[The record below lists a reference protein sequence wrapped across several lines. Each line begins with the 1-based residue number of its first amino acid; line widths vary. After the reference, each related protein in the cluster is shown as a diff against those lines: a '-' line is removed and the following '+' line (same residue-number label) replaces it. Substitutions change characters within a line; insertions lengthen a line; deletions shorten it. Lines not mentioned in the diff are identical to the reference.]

1 MLMRCLATRIV
12 PLALACLLGWA
23 TCVPGPPAL
32 AQNGDPTNGLPA
44 YEVQDGDTL
53 LGIAARFGVPVEV
66 LLALNNLED
75 RSELIFVGQELFL
88 PSFAELPQPDA
99 GCATQHVVV
108 EGDTLWNLAVGWG
121 VTVDQVRAL
130 NGLQP
135 GDLLL
140 VGRTVCGPEAV
151 AGTPEAGQNDVSA
164 PPRQP
169 DFDPGW
175 VIHPA
180 ESFWYTVNLGDTLAW
195 VSARYGLTA
204 AALAETNE
212 LRPDDD
218 VQPGQLLLVPASE
231 GNGKPW
237 TARYWAVPDLSGEP
251 LLTRAEDA
259 VAHNWLNDAPTAS
272 LPADSFSAEWRG
284 DFDFAGASYR
294 FIGLADHGV
303 RVYLDEEL
311 LLDSW
316 SGETAGPLTI
326 DALIEEGTHS
336 VRVEYWEDTGPAMV
350 YVLWFQSVSD
360 NAE

>member
-1 MLMRCLATRIV
+1 M
-12 PLALACLLGWA
+12 
-23 TCVPGPPAL
+23 PGPPAL
-32 AQNGDPTNGLPA
+32 AQDEEPTNALST

-53 LGIAARFGVPVEV
+53 LGIAAQFGVPIEV
-66 LLALNNLED
+66 LLALNDLED

-121 VTVDQVRAL
+121 VPVDQVREL

-135 GDLLL
+135 GELLL
-140 VGRTVCGPEAV
+140 VGQTVCGPEDL
-151 AGTPEAGQNDVSA
+151 AGSPEAGAGDQNGVSA
-164 PPRQP
+164 THGQP
-169 DFDPGW
+169 NFDPGW
-175 VIHPA
+175 VIHPT

-195 VSARYGLTA
+195 VSARYGLTT
-204 AALAETNE
+204 AALAEANE
-212 LRPDDD
+212 LLPDDAI
-218 VQPGQLLLVPASE
+218 QPGQLLLVPASE
-231 GNGKPW
+231 GEGKPW

-294 FIGLADHGV
+294 FIGLADHGL
-303 RVYLDEEL
+303 RVYLDEDL
-311 LLDSW
+311 LLDNW
-316 SGETAGPLTI
+316 SGETTGPLTI
-326 DALIEEGTHS
+326 DVLIEEGTHS